1 MKNNVFPNMGC
12 HDYTVLFTSI
22 LVYCHLDTA
31 GASSLNNTCSPFPSP
46 THMPKKRRG
55 KKSDPISTVETFPFE
70 KRGMPSIFRNNSC
83 QIDTNNSGRAS
94 YTLYYGRLS
103 KCRLCRHD
111 FLDFTPMGNQGFAA
125 SIPNNTWISLLSSFW
140 GTSMETDLGSGKK
153 SILVKFRSHLTH
165 LWESENIWMTSNPNR
180 GLCKIWALF
189 EKAGGGGVPMSI
201 LALLKAKKGKGKRIA
216 TRTDGVDFELLYPC
230 RFI

>member
-31 GASSLNNTCSPFPSP
+31 GASSLNNTCSPFPFP
-46 THMPKKRRG
+46 THMPKK
-55 KKSDPISTVETFPFE
+55 KKREEIWPNFHGGDFPVR
-70 KRGMPSIFRNNSC
+70 KKVPSNFRNNSG

-125 SIPNNTWISLLSSFW
+125 SIPNNTWISLFSSFW
-140 GTSMETDLGSGKK
+140 GTSQWRQISAAE
-153 SILVKFRSHLTH
+153 R
-165 LWESENIWMTSNPNR
+165 
-180 GLCKIWALF
+180 
-189 EKAGGGGVPMSI
+189 KA
-201 LALLKAKKGKGKRIA
+201 
-216 TRTDGVDFELLYPC
+216 F
-230 RFI
+230 

>member
-1 MKNNVFPNMGC
+1 MPIIVVELAIHYTTVDCRNVVCVGMIF
-12 HDYTVLFTSI
+12 LI
-22 LVYCHLDTA
+22 LL
-31 GASSLNNTCSPFPSP
+31 LW
-46 THMPKKRRG
+46 
-55 KKSDPISTVETFPFE
+55 ETKGLQHQFQTIPGFPFSLFLGAPQW
-70 KRGMPSIFRNNSC
+70 R
-83 QIDTNNSGRAS
+83 QI
-94 YTLYYGRLS
+94 
-103 KCRLCRHD
+103 
-111 FLDFTPMGNQGFAA
+111 
-125 SIPNNTWISLLSSFW
+125 
-140 GTSMETDLGSGKK
+140 GSGKK

>member
-125 SIPNNTWISLLSSFW
+125 SIPNNTWISLFSFFG
-140 GTSMETDLGSGKK
+140 GTSMETDRQRKEKHSSEISLSLDALMGKRK
-153 SILVKFRSHLTH
+153 YLDDF
-165 LWESENIWMTSNPNR
+165 ESESRIVQAL
-180 GLCKIWALF
+180 GLI
-189 EKAGGGGVPMSI
+189 
-201 LALLKAKKGKGKRIA
+201 
-216 TRTDGVDFELLYPC
+216 
-230 RFI
+230 